1 MGDLTDLK
9 RSNQLKGLGCLPPD
23 AGSMSI
29 LQGGKMKKYNYDSI
43 IHLLLNKYGWIRVP
57 WFVSLK
63 EMPDDRR
70 V

>member
-29 LQGGKMKKYNYDSI
+29 TCLVKKPTAM
-43 IHLLLNKYGWIRVP
+43 VAT
-57 WFVSLK
+57 
-63 EMPDDRR
+63 
-70 V
+70 